1 MDGTVFDRSGLL
13 GQQKDD
19 RSDRFLNVLL
29 TVVIIFLCF
38 VFFVKFVWFE
48 PVLVDGSSM
57 NKTISDG
64 DVLIMDKL
72 SSYEYGDIVILKI
85 DDKTNYVKR
94 IVGLPGDTIRN
105 DAEGKVYRISPD
117 GAETLLDE
125 PYAYFDPLFG
135 NGTFLNET
143 GRFSVT
149 LADDEIFVMGDN
161 RYHSK
166 DSRSIGPLKQSSV
179 LGVVHPWV
187 VEYRYKLGWL
197 YYYL

>member
-1 MDGTVFDRSGLL
+1 MELYEEIKADREAGA
-13 GQQKDD
+13 
-19 RSDRFLNVLL
+19 RR
-29 TVVIIFLCF
+29 
-38 VFFVKFVWFE
+38 
-48 PVLVDGSSM
+48 LVDEYRSRLMGMAMGLTKSSHEAEDLVFR
-57 NKTISDG
+57 TF
-64 DVLIMDKL
+64 
-72 SSYEYGDIVILKI
+72 ERVILKI